1 MAPSASAAP
10 STGTTIERIS
20 GYRDMGNLRSSTGVG
35 GAIRVR
41 APIPDQR
48 GIQRTEARQGTA
60 QREKT
65 KQREILPGCFQGS
78 IETEKH
84 HARDQQGDSLEA
96 ENVAPHENLLRRNP
110 RVQSG
115 MVSTAQGE
123 A

>member
-41 APIPDQR
+41 APIPAQR

-60 QREKT
+60 QREKA

-78 IETEKH
+78 IEPENH
-84 HARDQQGDSLEA
+84 HAGNQPGDSFEA
-96 ENVAPHENLLRRNP
+96 GNVACHVNLLCR
-110 RVQSG
+110 
-115 MVSTAQGE
+115 TAGFRAE
-123 A
+123 WSVRHRA